1 MIVHFSSFFDL
12 VSAERNVCMTN
23 APFTFDYDIYFTE
36 EIIIKFDLEVRTIV
50 FIM

>member
-1 MIVHFSSFFDL
+1 MIIHFSSFLDL
-12 VSAERNVCMTN
+12 VLTKENVCMTN
-23 APFTFDYDIYFTE
+23 ERFTFDYDIYFTE

>member
-1 MIVHFSSFFDL
+1 MIIHFLSFLDL
-12 VSAERNVCMTN
+12 VPTKGNVCMTN
-23 APFTFDYDIYFTE
+23 ALFTFDYNIYFTE